1 MNSPQQNTVKCG
13 GIKTLTSL
21 PHIYAIVLM
30 GLFTFIFLSIE
41 YMFVNGL
48 SLLVSEQKATLSQN
62 YVLGVSTAGFLLYP
76 LLKHFL
82 SRRLQNIL
90 MILAA
95 LLSVFLQYSL
105 HAVSHLNIYF
115 TQELF
120 FLYFLVLLEVMYT
133 MYLHV

>member
-1 MNSPQQNTVKCG
+1 MNLPQRDTVKG
-13 GIKTLTSL
+13 GSIKTLTSL

-30 GLFTFIFLSIE
+30 GLFTFIFLSVE
-41 YMFVNGL
+41 YMFVNEL

-90 MILAA
+90 MILAG
-95 LLSVFLQYSL
+95 LLSVFFNNTHYIQ
-105 HAVSHLNIYF
+105 
-115 TQELF
+115 
-120 FLYFLVLLEVMYT
+120 
-133 MYLHV
+133 